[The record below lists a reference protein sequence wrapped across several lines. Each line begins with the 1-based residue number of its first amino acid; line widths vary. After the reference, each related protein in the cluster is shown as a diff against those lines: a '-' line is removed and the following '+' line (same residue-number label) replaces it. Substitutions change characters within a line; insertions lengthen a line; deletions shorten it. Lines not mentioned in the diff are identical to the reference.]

1 MDNKALDILQN
12 TYGYKEFRLY
22 QADIIDSFINGDD
35 VFALMPTGGGKSLCY
50 QIPSIVREGVGI
62 IISPL
67 IALMQD
73 QVQAVK
79 ELGISVAT
87 INSTSSSKEVFAT
100 MDKMRSGD
108 INMVYV
114 SPERLLT
121 DSFMALLQE
130 CKIALFAIDE
140 AHCVSQWGHD
150 FRAEYLRLGIL
161 SETFPDVPKI
171 ALTATADK
179 PTRKDIVEKL
189 HLSDAKQFVSS
200 FDRPNIQ
207 YRVVYKDNPK
217 KQLLN
222 FLNEVK
228 GESGIVYCLSRK
240 KVEQTCEFLKEQG
253 YNAYAYHAGLNQNV
267 RSTVHN
273 EFIKQENIIIVAT
286 IAFGMGIDKP
296 NVRFV
301 AHMDLPKNIESYYQE
316 TGRAGRDSLPSVVWL
331 TYGLA
336 DAVQLRN
343 FIDQSQASDKQKYI
357 ESQKLNALIGYAE
370 TAECRRQVLLEYFDE
385 TKDKCN
391 NCDTCL
397 EPPKTIEGTVP
408 AQMLLSAIYR
418 TGQRFGAAYIINI
431 LLGKASNRMEQLNHD
446 KLKCFGVGKD
456 YSKQQWNSFLRQLS
470 ANGSIYVD
478 VIGHGSIKLQEPAK
492 AILKGEKEIK
502 FTFREDKATKK
513 TSESK
518 SVIARTEGMYNFSEE
533 EKELVVNLK
542 KYRMELA
549 KKNNTA
555 PYMILHDK
563 TIFELV
569 KNKPQT
575 KSDLKNIIGFG
586 NAKIAKYGDLFL
598 DQLVICE

>member
-12 TYGYKEFRLY
+12 TYGYKEFRLH
-22 QADIIDSFINGDD
+22 QADIIDSLINGDD
-35 VFALMPTGGGKSLCY
+35 IFALMPTGGGKSLCY

-87 INSTSSSKEVFAT
+87 INSTSSSKEVFST
-100 MDKMRSGD
+100 MDKMRSGN

-150 FRAEYLRLGIL
+150 FRAEYLRLGVL

-189 HLSDAKQFVSS
+189 HLFDAKQFVSS

-397 EPPKTIEGTVP
+397 DPPKTIEGTVP

-418 TGQRFGAAYIINI
+418 TGQRFGAAYIVDI
-431 LLGKASNRMEQLNHD
+431 LLGKATSRMEQLNHD

-492 AILKGEKEIK
+492 VILKGEKEIK

-518 SVIARTEGMYNFSEE
+518 SVIARTEGMYNFSAED
-533 EKELVVNLK
+533 KELVVNLK

>member
-1 MDNKALDILQN
+1 MSKKALDILQN
-12 TYGYKEFRLY
+12 TYGYKEFRLH
-22 QADIIDSFINGDD
+22 QADIIDSLINGEDI
-35 VFALMPTGGGKSLCY
+35 FALMPTGGGKSLCY
-50 QIPSIVREGVGI
+50 QIPSIIRDGVGI

-73 QVQAVK
+73 QVQAVQ
-79 ELGISVAT
+79 ELGVSVAT
-87 INSTSSSKEVFAT
+87 INSTSTSQDVFDT
-100 MDKMRSGD
+100 MDKMRSGN

-121 DSFMALLQE
+121 DSFMSLLQK

-150 FRAEYLRLGIL
+150 FRAEYMKLGVL
-161 SETFPDVPKI
+161 SEIFPDVPKI

-189 HLSDAKQFVSS
+189 HLTNSKEFVSS

-222 FLNEVK
+222 FLDDVK

-240 KVEQTCEFLKEQG
+240 KVEQTCEFLKEKG
-253 YNAYAYHAGLNQNV
+253 YNAYAYHAGFNQNV

-343 FIDQSQASDKQKYI
+343 FIDKSEASDKQKYI
-357 ESQKLNALIGYAE
+357 ELQKLNALIGYAE
-370 TAECRRQVLLEYFDE
+370 TAECRRQVLLEYFNE
-385 TKDKCN
+385 SKDKCN

-397 EPPKTIEGTVP
+397 DPPKTIAGTIP

-418 TGQRFGAAYIINI
+418 TGQRFGAAYIIDI
-431 LLGKASNRMEQLNHD
+431 LLGKPSDRMQHLGHD
-446 KLKCFGVGKD
+446 NLKCFGVGKD
-456 YSKQQWNSFLRQLS
+456 YSKQQWNSFLRQLAAS
-470 ANGSIYVD
+470 GSIYVD
-478 VIGHGSIKLQEPAK
+478 VIGHGSIKLQESAK
-492 AILKGEKEIK
+492 EILKGNKEIK
-502 FTFREDKATKK
+502 FTFREDKTIKK

-518 SVIARTEGMYNFSEE
+518 SIIARTENMYDFSTED
-533 EKELVVNLK
+533 KELVVNLK
-542 KYRMELA
+542 KYRMQVA
-549 KKNNTA
+549 KQNNTA
-555 PYMILHDK
+555 PYMVLHDK

-569 KNKPQT
+569 KQKPKT
-575 KSDLKNIIGFG
+575 KDDLKNIIGFG
-586 NAKIAKYGDLFL
+586 NAKIAKYGDMFL
-598 DQLVICE
+598 EQLV